1 MLISKI
7 ELAKAPE
14 CEPIL
19 LVMLNF
25 NNEDRFWVAFGG
37 AFMGLSVLLAAFG
50 RHGLESAELQMRWG
64 IAIQYL
70 RFMAAGIMGMT
81 TLRCL
86 FHASPTTPWS
96 ERTLFLGAMAFSGTL
111 IAECIWPKASWVATI
126 GIVAPGGGMLMIIS
140 WLVFVF
146 QFIRAT
152 RPLRPE

>member
-1 MLISKI
+1 VLISKI

-37 AFMGLSVLLAAFG
+37 AFMGLSILLAAFG
-50 RHGLESAELQMRWG
+50 RHGLESAEVQMRWG
-64 IAIQYL
+64 IAVQYL
-70 RFMAAGIMGMT
+70 RFMAVGIMGMT
-81 TLRCL
+81 VLRCV
-86 FHASPTTPWS
+86 FHGTPATPWP
-96 ERTLFLGAMAFSGTL
+96 ERMLALGTVAFSSTL
-111 IAECIWPKASWVATI
+111 LAECIWPKASWVETV
-126 GIVAPGGGMLMIIS
+126 GIVAPVGGMLMIIS

-152 RPLRPE
+152 GPLRLE